1 MDESLSK
8 DPKIEETAPDG
19 QPVDA
24 LAEADPESEAPVM
37 EWYILKVQSNRE
49 DSIASALKRRA
60 KIANLDEYFGEIVV
74 PIESVTEVRNGRRR
88 TTKHKLYPGYI
99 ILQMAITED
108 TWYLVRQ
115 TSGIGDF
122 AGAAGKPMPM
132 LPEEVERIL
141 SSQQQK
147 EEEAPALK
155 IGFQV
160 GDRVKVKEGNFES
173 MDGEVSSIDMTSGRV
188 NVMIN
193 FFGRSTPV
201 ELEYWQIELL

>member
-1 MDESLSK
+1 MDETLSDNLK
-8 DPKIEETAPDG
+8 VEETAPDG
-19 QPVDA
+19 
-24 LAEADPESEAPVM
+24 APVEDM
-37 EWYILKVQSNRE
+37 DRAEETSEEIVMDWYILKVQSNRE
-49 DSIASALKRRA
+49 DSIAAALIRRA
-60 KIANLDEYFGEIVV
+60 KIANLSEYFGQVIV

-99 ILQMAITED
+99 IVQMAINED

-122 AGAAGKPMPM
+122 AGAAGKPVPM

-141 SSQQQK
+141 AGQIQK
-147 EEEAPALK
+147 EEAPQLK

-160 GDRVKVKEGNFES
+160 GDRVKVKEGNFEN
-173 MDGEVSSIDMTSGRV
+173 MDGEVSSIDVTSGRV

-201 ELEYWQIELL
+201 ELEYWQIEQM

>member
-1 MDESLSK
+1 MDESLSANL
-8 DPKIEETAPDG
+8 KIEESTPDG
-19 QPVDA
+19 QPVAGDA
-24 LAEADPESEAPVM
+24 GMGNTAETEPM

-49 DSIASALKRRA
+49 DSIAAALQRRA
-60 KIANLDEYFGEIVV
+60 KIANLSEYFGQIVV

-99 ILQMAITED
+99 IVQMVINED

-122 AGAAGKPMPM
+122 AGAAGKPVPM
-132 LPEEVERIL
+132 LPQEVERIL
-141 SSQQQK
+141 TSQQQK
-147 EEEAPALK
+147 EQEEPQLK
-155 IGFQV
+155 ISFQV
-160 GDRVKVKEGNFES
+160 GDRVKVKEGNFEN
-173 MDGEVSSIDMTSGRV
+173 MDGEVSSIDLASGRV

-201 ELEYWQIELL
+201 ELEYWQVEPL